1 MDSLICP
8 RCQAEVPDGPE
19 CAACG
24 VVIAKFMARLDQA
37 RTSQSP
43 PVQVQGKLVSAPPS
57 GLPAVEAANQVVN
70 QATGMA
76 SAEPVA
82 SVAPVAS
89 AAPVASPQVPMVAP
103 PASGRRIPDRKAIA
117 LYGQLGRMLEAGLPV
132 IEALRLA
139 AKNSSARIAGGLV
152 AVSNRIEQGETF
164 SKAATQASGLFP
176 PGSLVLIQAGEATGG
191 LPTAFAALSS
201 AAELRLDLRRQIIR
215 ACIYPFVLF
224 SLVFFVPKAY
234 LLFTVGWL
242 GYLAACL
249 WPYLVTLACLV
260 GVVVALPKAL
270 ALALG
275 PARTQRLVRAI
286 PIASGLFSLSA
297 RVRFARHL
305 AAGLEAGLGVVAALR
320 LAARATGDP
329 RFGDK
334 LEQVESSLDQ
344 GSSLHQALSAS
355 KLFDDEFL
363 LSVATGERVGRL
375 GESLEQQARL
385 LQASLIHRL
394 SVAVQLLSVF
404 VLLLTYVFVGRA
416 IIGEYTSIMD
426 GVGDQMDQLLKG
438 LGGTPGSANMDQLL
452 KELGEPAG
460 LSKLPPELRKYM
472 P

>member
-1 MDSLICP
+1 LNCP

-24 VVIAKFMARLDQA
+24 VVIAKFMVRMEQA
-37 RTSQSP
+37 RTSQP
-43 PVQVQGKLVSAPPS
+43 PPAPVQGKLVSTPPS
-57 GLPAVEAANQVVN
+57 GPPAAQPVGQAPDQTVDQTANQT
-70 QATGMA
+70 TG
-76 SAEPVA
+76 
-82 SVAPVAS
+82 VAS
-89 AAPVASPQVPMVAP
+89 AVPVAIPQIPMVAP
-103 PASGRRIPDRKAIA
+103 PASGRRVPARKAIA
-117 LYGQLGRMLEAGLPV
+117 LYSQLGRMLEAGLPV

-139 AKNSSARIAGGLV
+139 AKNSPARIADGLV
-152 AVSNRIEQGETF
+152 AVSNRLEKGETF
-164 SKAATQASGLFP
+164 SEAAMRAPGLFP

-249 WPYLVTLACLV
+249 WPYLIALACLV
-260 GVVVALPKAL
+260 GVVLVLPKAL
-270 ALALG
+270 AMALG
-275 PARTQRLVRAI
+275 PERTQRLVRAI

-320 LAARATGDP
+320 LAARSTGDP
-329 RFGDK
+329 RFSDK
-334 LEQVESSLDQ
+334 LAQVESSLEQ
-344 GSSLHQALSAS
+344 GSSLHQALTVSE
-355 KLFDDEFL
+355 LFDDEFL
-363 LSVATGERVGRL
+363 LSVATGERIGRL

-404 VLLLTYVFVGRA
+404 ILLLTYVFVGRA